1 VSRARQFA
9 KLFAPWTGL
18 VVGLIALILFHQY
31 GSDVTFDDCRVVSPG
46 PMLAVGL
53 FGLLLC
59 GGSGIVSRRSAKDS
73 ANEVRRLVATI
84 SMGAAALF
92 AFAIVLAMAASLLLP
107 PCFQ

>member
-1 VSRARQFA
+1 MSRARQFA
-9 KLFAPWTGL
+9 ELFAPWTGL
-18 VVGLIALILFHQY
+18 VVGLIALILVHQY
-31 GSDVTFDDCRVVSPG
+31 GSDATFDDCTAASSG
-46 PMLAVGL
+46 PLLVVGL

-59 GGSGIVSRRSAKDS
+59 GVSGIVSRRSAKDS